1 MCSLKHG
8 TLESG
13 TSAGETIH
21 LDSLFGRVRNMEHDI
36 QATTSSIFSTI
47 PMAFSKSNLTND
59 TQCPHWEVW
68 DWLYMM
74 QPAYMFIICVLGILG
89 NIFVLLVF
97 GLHKKACT
105 VAEIYLGNLAAADL
119 LLVSCLPFWAINI
132 ADGFN
137 WQFGSLMCRLVN
149 TGIRM
154 NMLCSIYLLV
164 LISADRYVALVH
176 ALSRGRM
183 RRPRYA
189 KLNCIAVWFF
199 GLILNYPTLH
209 FRDTQFIPELNIT
222 ACILNYPNPNI
233 GLACDILLILLGFII
248 PLLVISY
255 CTLKIIRALR
265 EQVVDRFNAE
275 NTERKATVLVL
286 VVLMVFLLCWVPFH
300 LVTLM
305 DILMRFGVFSGCDFE
320 SGLDISNQI
329 FTYLA
334 LSNSVLN
341 PILYVIVGKNFRK
354 KVKELIKQLTEKKN
368 DSTSGS
374 TRSQLSSTLKT
385 FTTY

>member
-1 MCSLKHG
+1 M
-8 TLESG
+8 
-13 TSAGETIH
+13 A
-21 LDSLFGRVRNMEHDI
+21 RNEV
-36 QATTSSIFSTI
+36 TTSPILSTI
-47 PMAFSKSNLTND
+47 PTNVSSNNLTND
-59 TQCPHWEVW
+59 THCPHWELW
-68 DWLYMM
+68 DWLYVM
-74 QPAYMFIICVLGILG
+74 QPTYMFIICVLGILG

-119 LLVSCLPFWAINI
+119 LLVLCLPFWAINSI
-132 ADGFN
+132 DAFN
-137 WQFGSLMCRLVN
+137 WRFGSLMCKLVN

-154 NMLCSIYLLV
+154 NMFCSIYLLV
-164 LISADRYVALVH
+164 LVSGDRYIALAH

-183 RRPRYA
+183 RRPRCA
-189 KLNCIAVWFF
+189 KLNCIAVWVF
-199 GLILNYPTLH
+199 GLILSIPTLH
-209 FRDTQFIPELNIT
+209 FRDTQLIPELNIT
-222 ACILNYPNPNI
+222 ACILNYPSPNI
-233 GLACDILLILLGFII
+233 GLLCDILLILLGFIV
-248 PLLVISY
+248 PFLVISY

-265 EQVVDRFNAE
+265 EQVINRFNAE

-286 VVLMVFLLCWVPFH
+286 VVLMVFLLCWVPFY

-305 DILMRFGVFSGCDFE
+305 DILMRFAVFGGCDFE
-320 SGLDISNQI
+320 TAVDVSNQI

-354 KVKELIKQLTEKKN
+354 KVKELMKQLTEKKN
-368 DSTSGS
+368 DSTSSS

-385 FTTY
+385 FTTF

>member
-1 MCSLKHG
+1 
-8 TLESG
+8 
-13 TSAGETIH
+13 
-21 LDSLFGRVRNMEHDI
+21 MEHDI
-36 QATTSSIFSTI
+36 QVTIASILSTI
-47 PMAFSKSNLTND
+47 PTNVSGNNLTND
-59 TQCPHWEVW
+59 TQCPHWETW
-68 DWLYMM
+68 DWLYVM
-74 QPAYMFIICVLGILG
+74 QPTFMFTICVLGILG
-89 NIFVLLVF
+89 NVFVLLVF

-105 VAEIYLGNLAAADL
+105 VADIYLGNLAAADL
-119 LLVSCLPFWAINI
+119 LLVLCLPFWAINSI
-132 ADGFN
+132 DGFN
-137 WQFGSLMCRLVN
+137 WRFGSLMCKLVN

-154 NMLCSIYLLV
+154 NMFCSIYLLV
-164 LISADRYVALVH
+164 LVSADRYIALAH
-176 ALSRGRM
+176 AMSRGRM
-183 RRPRYA
+183 RRSRCA
-189 KLNCIAVWFF
+189 KLNCIAVWVF
-199 GLILNYPTLH
+199 GLILSIPTLH
-209 FRDTQFIPELNIT
+209 FRDPQFIPELNIT

-233 GLACDILLILLGFII
+233 GHVCDILLILLGFIV
-248 PLLVISY
+248 PFLVISY

-265 EQVVDRFNAE
+265 EQVIDRFNAE

-320 SGLDISNQI
+320 TAVDVSNQI

-354 KVKELIKQLTEKKN
+354 KVKELMKQLMEKKN
-368 DSTSGS
+368 DSTSSS

-385 FTTY
+385 FTTF

>member
-1 MCSLKHG
+1 
-8 TLESG
+8 
-13 TSAGETIH
+13 
-21 LDSLFGRVRNMEHDI
+21 MEQDI
-36 QATTSSIFSTI
+36 KATTLSILSTI
-47 PMAFSKSNLTND
+47 PTTVSWNNLTND

-68 DWLYMM
+68 DWLYIM

-89 NIFVLLVF
+89 NVFVLLVF

-119 LLVSCLPFWAINI
+119 LLVLCLPFWAINI
-132 ADGFN
+132 ANGFE
-137 WQFGSLMCRLVN
+137 WRFGSVMCRLVN

-154 NMLCSIYLLV
+154 NMFCSIYLLV
-164 LISADRYVALVH
+164 LVSADRYVALVH
-176 ALSRGRM
+176 AMSRGRM

-189 KLNCIAVWFF
+189 KLNCIAVWCF
-199 GLILNYPTLH
+199 GLILNIPTLH

-222 ACILNYPNPNI
+222 ACILDYPSPHV
-233 GLACDILLILLGFII
+233 GLVCDILLILLGFII
-248 PLLVISY
+248 PVLVISY
-255 CTLKIIRALR
+255 CTLKIIRALS

-275 NTERKATVLVL
+275 NTERKATILVL
-286 VVLMVFLLCWVPFH
+286 VVLLVFLLCWVPFH

-305 DILMRFGVFSGCDFE
+305 DILIRFGVLGGCSFQ

-354 KVKELIKQLTEKKN
+354 KVKELMKQLTEKKT
-368 DSTSGS
+368 DSTNGS

>member
-1 MCSLKHG
+1 
-8 TLESG
+8 
-13 TSAGETIH
+13 
-21 LDSLFGRVRNMEHDI
+21 MENDI
-36 QATTSSIFSTI
+36 QLTTSSILSTI
-47 PMAFSKSNLTND
+47 PTAVSRNNLTND
-59 TQCPHWEVW
+59 TQCPHWDVW
-68 DWLYMM
+68 DWLYIM

-137 WQFGSLMCRLVN
+137 WRFGSLMCRLVN
-149 TGIRM
+149 TGIKM
-154 NMLCSIYLLV
+154 SMLCSIYLLV
-164 LISADRYVALVH
+164 LISGDRYVALVH

-233 GLACDILLILLGFII
+233 GLAHLLQLNLVGFALPI
-248 PLLVISY
+248 LVITF
-255 CTLKIIRALR
+255 CCVNIIRALKR
-265 EQVVDRFNAE
+265 RRHIDYCEDRNDK
-275 NTERKATVLVL
+275 KATVLVCAVTL
-286 VVLMVFLLCWVPFH
+286 LFLICWGPFHFMTLLDLLCDLKVLDQNEWSHFLNIGSQFSVYLAFSNSCLNPALYVCSGKYFKRKVSSIYNRRKHSLDATALQRTVLTSTTTANQIKPVVL
-300 LVTLM
+300 
-305 DILMRFGVFSGCDFE
+305 
-320 SGLDISNQI
+320 
-329 FTYLA
+329 Y
-334 LSNSVLN
+334 
-341 PILYVIVGKNFRK
+341 
-354 KVKELIKQLTEKKN
+354 EK
-368 DSTSGS
+368 D
-374 TRSQLSSTLKT
+374 
-385 FTTY
+385 

>member
-1 MCSLKHG
+1 M
-8 TLESG
+8 
-13 TSAGETIH
+13 A
-21 LDSLFGRVRNMEHDI
+21 RNEV
-36 QATTSSIFSTI
+36 TTSPILSTI
-47 PMAFSKSNLTND
+47 PTNVSSNNLTND
-59 TQCPHWEVW
+59 THCPHWELW
-68 DWLYMM
+68 DWLYVM
-74 QPAYMFIICVLGILG
+74 QPTYMFIICVLGILG

-119 LLVSCLPFWAINI
+119 LLVLCLPFWAINSI
-132 ADGFN
+132 DAFN
-137 WQFGSLMCRLVN
+137 WRFGSLMCKLVN

-154 NMLCSIYLLV
+154 NMFCSIYLLV
-164 LISADRYVALVH
+164 LVSGDRYIALAH

-183 RRPRYA
+183 RRPRCA
-189 KLNCIAVWFF
+189 KLNCIAVWVF
-199 GLILNYPTLH
+199 GLILSIPTLH
-209 FRDTQFIPELNIT
+209 FRDTQLIPELNIM
-222 ACILNYPNPNI
+222 ACILNYPSPNI
-233 GLACDILLILLGFII
+233 GLLCDILLILLGFIV
-248 PLLVISY
+248 PFLVISY

-265 EQVVDRFNAE
+265 EQVINRFNAE

-286 VVLMVFLLCWVPFH
+286 VVLMVFLLCWVPFY

-305 DILMRFGVFSGCDFE
+305 DILMRFAVFGGCDFE
-320 SGLDISNQI
+320 TAVDVSNQI

-354 KVKELIKQLTEKKN
+354 KVKELMKQLTEKKN
-368 DSTSGS
+368 DSTSSS

-385 FTTY
+385 FTTF

>member
-1 MCSLKHG
+1 
-8 TLESG
+8 
-13 TSAGETIH
+13 
-21 LDSLFGRVRNMEHDI
+21 MEHDI
-36 QATTSSIFSTI
+36 TATTLSVLSTI
-47 PMAFSKSNLTND
+47 PTTISRNNLTND

-68 DWLYMM
+68 DWLYIM

-119 LLVSCLPFWAINI
+119 LLVLCLPFWAINI
-132 ADGFN
+132 ANGFD
-137 WQFGSLMCRLVN
+137 WRFGSVMCRLVN
-149 TGIRM
+149 AGIRM
-154 NMLCSIYLLV
+154 NMFCSIYLLV
-164 LISADRYVALVH
+164 LVSADRYVALVH
-176 ALSRGRM
+176 AMSRGRM

-189 KLNCIAVWFF
+189 KLNCIAVWCF
-199 GLILNYPTLH
+199 GLILSIPTLH
-209 FRDTQFIPELNIT
+209 FRDTQFIPELNVT
-222 ACILNYPNPNI
+222 ACILKYPSPDVS
-233 GLACDILLILLGFII
+233 LVCDILLILLGFII
-248 PLLVISY
+248 PILVITY
-255 CTLKIIRALR
+255 CTLKIIRALS

-275 NTERKATVLVL
+275 NTERKATILVL

-305 DILMRFGVFSGCDFE
+305 DILVRFGLLGGCDFNT
-320 SGLDISNQI
+320 GLDVSNQI

-354 KVKELIKQLTEKKN
+354 KVKELIKQLTERKT
-368 DSTSGS
+368 DSANGS

-385 FTTY
+385 FTTF